1 MSAKGEGSTGRSPGV
16 TLGGGRRGYQVARP
30 RSNTWLWIL
39 NAVVIGFVVIAA
51 FLASTGIGHTVAG
64 ASYHFMLYYMGV
76 LALIALTAEVGI
88 GLVCTDRIFMRPA
101 GRVTMQAIH
110 RATGFGAIAFLI
122 SHIIL
127 EIMASRSTVLDSVI
141 PFLYPSGNKSFY
153 LGLGTLASDMFILIM
168 VIGVYR
174 ARLATR
180 MSPTAWRV
188 LHASAYVAWI
198 FGLVHGL
205 LAGRPA
211 KAFFG
216 YEGFVYWSY
225 GFCVVAVA
233 LALVV
238 RFVAKDRA
246 RNELSDQVV
255 AEPPPGASLSSAA
268 ALTSMGMGGG
278 MTATALAGAPHA
290 AGALE
295 GGRPGAAARGG
306 RAQLALP
313 AGKGSGSGR
322 TGQFQATGR
331 LGETRW
337 AAGMGQSG
345 MGQTAM
351 GQTARFGRPGAFDQ
365 FGADHPSG
373 PLPQVDQFGQFGA
386 DHPSGPLPQIGRPMR
401 NQPQVPSGQRDWHA
415 AYERPMGVRRPDAP
429 APRYEQTGEI
439 DRSGQFDR
447 RRRRATTARR
457 TWAGPARIRS
467 WTGRGSSTRRRRRA
481 TTARR
486 TWAGPARIRS
496 WTGRGSSSRRRR
508 RATTGPADMGRSGSY
523 PQLDRSGQ
531 FEPAARRRATTARR
545 TWAGPARTRSW
556 TGRGSSSRRRRR
568 AMTAR
573 RTWAGPARIR
583 SWTGPASTSS
593 RGRPSTTSAA
603 RRRAMS
609 ARPSM
614 TSLARTGRRVTRPAG
629 PARPSGPT
637 TGSRPPRTTA
647 QGRTPGRTSTGR
659 RPVTTSPGRT
669 QTRSS
674 PGRTQPPATTSLRW
688 GMTWPPPPQ
697 PSLPR
702 AAGPAPGR
710 SAVPL
715 RRVPA
720 AARARLWAV
729 RAVPAADGVRPARP
743 VHPAGRLRPGRPVR
757 AGASRAP
764 RVVRRAGR
772 VLHPAAATRRPGA
785 LQPTG

>member
-1 MSAKGEGSTGRSPGV
+1 MSARGEGSTGRSPGV

-39 NAVVIGFVVIAA
+39 NAIVIGFVIIAA
-51 FLASTGIGHTVAG
+51 FLASTSIGHTVAS

-127 EIMASRSTVLDSVI
+127 EIMAQRSTVLDSVI
-141 PFLYPSGNKSFY
+141 PFLYPSGNKAFY
-153 LGLGTLASDMFILIM
+153 LGLGTLASDMFIFIM

-180 MSPTAWRV
+180 MSPTGWRV

-211 KAFFG
+211 TAFFG

-246 RNELSDQVV
+246 RNELSDQMV

-278 MTATALAGAPHA
+278 MSATALAGAPHA

-313 AGKGSGSGR
+313 AGKGAGSGR
-322 TGQFQATGR
+322 TGQFPATGR
-331 LGETRW
+331 LGETT
-337 AAGMGQSG
+337 A

-351 GQTARFGRPGAFDQ
+351 GQTGLGQTARFGRTGGFDQ

-415 AYERPMGVRRPDAP
+415 AYERPMGVRRPDSP

-439 DRSGQFDR
+439 DRSGSFQPPPPEYDQR
-447 RRRRATTARR
+447 
-457 TWAGPARIRS
+457 GPAPRYEHPSGPYQQQRPPEYDQ
-467 WTGRGSSTRRRRRA
+467 R
-481 TTARR
+481 
-486 TWAGPARIRS
+486 GPAPRYEHPSGPYQQQRPPEYDQ
-496 WTGRGSSSRRRR
+496 R
-508 RATTGPADMGRSGSY
+508 GPAPRYEHPSGPYQQQRPPEYDQRGPAPRYEHPSGPYQQQQRPPEYDQRGPAPRYDRPADYDRAGADYDRAGADYDRPAAYRPPAGY
-523 PQLDRSGQ
+523 PADRPGQPDRPGQ
-531 FEPAARRRATTARR
+531 FEPPYDRPPAAPYPGSGQYPRPDQYARPDQYGPPAGYDQSGPYPSPVQPAR
-545 TWAGPARTRSW
+545 YPASGHYEPPMGYDMAPRPSRPYAGPPAQPQDDPRYRS
-556 TGRGSSSRRRRR
+556 
-568 AMTAR
+568 
-573 RTWAGPARIR
+573 GPYPQAPTPGYGQ
-583 SWTGPASTSS
+583 SGPYQPPVAYDP
-593 RGRPSTTSAA
+593 RDQY
-603 RRRAMS
+603 
-609 ARPSM
+609 
-614 TSLARTGRRVTRPAG
+614 TRPGAYDQ
-629 PARPSGPT
+629 AAQFEREQRERAEHYASFAEQDASYTRP
-637 TGSRPPRTTA
+637 R
-647 QGRTPGRTSTGR
+647 
-659 RPVTTSPGRT
+659 
-669 QTRSS
+669 
-674 PGRTQPPATTSLRW
+674 
-688 GMTWPPPPQ
+688 
-697 PSLPR
+697 
-702 AAGPAPGR
+702 
-710 SAVPL
+710 
-715 RRVPA
+715 PA
-720 AARARLWAV
+720 AAQEHYNPQDETDPLNISAV
-729 RAVPAADGVRPARP
+729 N
-743 VHPAGRLRPGRPVR
+743 
-757 AGASRAP
+757 
-764 RVVRRAGR
+764 
-772 VLHPAAATRRPGA
+772 
-785 LQPTG
+785 TGYRQ